1 MKRIKKERKQVNYYY
16 NKEGIGD
23 TLLFDFL
30 KSSPSDRDFKRHG
43 DAVVVTNEAGDILG
57 GHLFNVSKYIT
68 IEGKG
73 KVKADNDFTSTL
85 TRVFND
91 EGFSII
97 FETST
102 APDFIVGF
110 VTKKEAHPDADKL
123 SICQVEV
130 GKEIL
135 QIVCGAPNVE
145 AGQRVVVAQIGAL
158 MPSGLVIKESEL
170 RGVLSQGMIC
180 SARELGLPN
189 APTKKGILV
198 LDETHQV
205 GTAFAI

>member
-1 MKRIKKERKQVNYYY
+1 MKTEKERKQVNYYY

-30 KSSPSDRDFKRHG
+30 KGRTKEVEYKRHG
-43 DAVVVTNEAGDILG
+43 DAVVVTDEKGNILG
-57 GHLFNVSKYIT
+57 GHLFNASKYAL

-73 KVKADNDFTSTL
+73 KIRADENLINSL
-85 TRVFND
+85 TGIFNN
-91 EGFSII
+91 EGMTVT

-102 APDFIVGF
+102 EPDFIVGF
-110 VTKKEAHPDADKL
+110 VKEKEAHPDADKL
-123 SICQVEV
+123 SVCQVDV
-130 GKEIL
+130 GKETL

-145 AGQRVVVAQIGAL
+145 AGQRVVVALIGAL

-170 RGVLSQGMIC
+170 RGVRSQGMIC

-189 APTKKGILV
+189 APAKKGILV

-205 GTAFAI
+205 GTAFFK